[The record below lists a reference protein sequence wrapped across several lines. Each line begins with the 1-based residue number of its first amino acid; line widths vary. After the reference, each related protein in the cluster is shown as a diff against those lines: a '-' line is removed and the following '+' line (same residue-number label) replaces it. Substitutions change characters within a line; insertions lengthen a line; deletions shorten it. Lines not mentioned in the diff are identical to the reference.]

1 MYWFIYEMDYV
12 FDETLS
18 WSYKSSS
25 TTTSEYDLSTI
36 ARHETGYASG
46 LGHINDDQKLMYS
59 YTSKGAKNHISSASA
74 HPPII
79 TKITHDKA
87 TTPVKSLSATGFS
100 ECYKQ
105 SFGIGAT
112 EQSTSQLY
120 PNPASNSITL
130 LGIKHYNQHRC

>member
-1 MYWFIYEMDYV
+1 MYWIIYEMDNV
-12 FDETLS
+12 VDETVS

-74 HPPII
+74 HPSII

-87 TTPVKSLSATGFS
+87 TTRVKSLSATGFS

-105 SFGIGAT
+105 SFGIGAS

-130 LGIKHYNQHRC
+130 LGIKHYNHLRC

>member
-1 MYWFIYEMDYV
+1 MYWIIYEMDYV

-59 YTSKGAKNHISSASA
+59 YHRKEQK
-74 HPPII
+74 II
-79 TKITHDKA
+79 LVLHRLIH
-87 TTPVKSLSATGFS
+87 
-100 ECYKQ
+100 Q
-105 SFGIGAT
+105 S
-112 EQSTSQLY
+112 
-120 PNPASNSITL
+120 
-130 LGIKHYNQHRC
+130 